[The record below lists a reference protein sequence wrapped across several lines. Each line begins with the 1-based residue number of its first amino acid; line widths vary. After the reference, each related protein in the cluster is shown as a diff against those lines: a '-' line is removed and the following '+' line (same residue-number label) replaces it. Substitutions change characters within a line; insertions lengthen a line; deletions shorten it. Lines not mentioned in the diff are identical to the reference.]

1 MINCGKKF
9 RGRFHVVIGSQE
21 NTGEV
26 SFKTITQESYIMND
40 DQIDKIF
47 AGDVD
52 DLPALSTK
60 LVRIFTSSTFTDM
73 LMERNVLMQF
83 VYPKLKSYCRERHG
97 IEFRVR

>member
-1 MINCGKKF
+1 MD
-9 RGRFHVVIGSQE
+9 
-21 NTGEV
+21 
-26 SFKTITQESYIMND
+26 D

-47 AGDVD
+47 SGDCS

-83 VYPKLKSYCRERHG
+83 VYPKLKSYCREKHG
-97 IEFRVR
+97 VEFQV